1 MDQDFLNDIEPSSMS
16 VDDILREFDA
26 LEEAEPPRQRP
37 RESPPA
43 DRPQRAG
50 PERRPPVREPK
61 APSEEEAPGPRR
73 VFSGPGAAFRLPWP
87 MDFEEEKEQ
96 RTPAE
101 TDEDQELIDLIGT
114 LFRLDREEAAVEA
127 PVAVDEESAPAQPAD
142 EDGAPAQPDREP
154 EPAPEEALYGDVSL
168 EDILREFGVDLPER
182 PAEEPA
188 PSEPGEPQ
196 FFRPKKPERREAD

>member
-50 PERRPPVREPK
+50 PERRPPVRKPK
-61 APSEEEAPGPRR
+61 APSEEEAPKLRR
-73 VFSGPGAAFRLPWP
+73 AFSGPGAAFRLPWRQPAAASLPEEESVQGAPITDRGQSAETEKP

-96 RTPAE
+96 RAPAE

-142 EDGAPAQPDREP
+142 EGITKPSRALPMRVHPGRVGFVYSLSACLPAGA
-154 EPAPEEALYGDVSL
+154 
-168 EDILREFGVDLPER
+168 
-182 PAEEPA
+182 
-188 PSEPGEPQ
+188 
-196 FFRPKKPERREAD
+196 